1 MLFRSAQ
8 DGQHVVISVAQLVSV
23 VAGQPVKFFELNTCE
38 DEDATYYRTF
48 LCTDKYH
55 HA

>member
-1 MLFRSAQ
+1 
-8 DGQHVVISVAQLVSV
+8 VAQLVSV

-38 DEDATYYRTF
+38 DGDATYYRTF

-55 HA
+55 H